1 MTNYETAVNILD
13 LIDAV
18 GEDEVNR
25 ILSDFSCEKNAEI
38 ETFVKRNAV
47 EFAKR
52 KMSITYLLLDEN
64 GDLVAIFALTHKAI
78 KIPDGLLSSNSRR
91 KIQRY
96 AQINVDDKN
105 KSYTASAFLI
115 AQFGKNFTDNR
126 NLKVDGNSLMKS
138 AMEVLLYVQHR
149 IGGGVVYLEC
159 EDKPK
164 LLEFYQNEEN
174 RFKKFGERE
183 SDVDNTKYIQ
193 LLRFF

>member
-1 MTNYETAVNILD
+1 MTNYEAVNILD

-38 ETFVKRNAV
+38 ETFIKKDAI
-47 EFAKR
+47 EFAKK
-52 KMSITYLLLDEN
+52 KMSITHLLLDEN
-64 GDLVAIFALTHKAI
+64 SNLIAFYTLTHKSI
-78 KIPDGLLSSNSRR
+78 TVPDKLLSNNSRR

-96 AQINVDDKN
+96 AQIDVDDNYKI
-105 KSYTASAFLI
+105 YTASAFLI
-115 AQFGKNFTDNR
+115 AQLGKNFTDNR
-126 NLKVDGNSLMKS
+126 NLKVDGNWLMKS
-138 AMEVLLYVQHR
+138 AMEVLLEVQHE

-159 EDKPK
+159 EDKPQ

-174 RFKKFGERE
+174 RFKIFGERE

-193 LLRFF
+193 LIRFF